1 MKFTIAPVI
10 IQLSVGSVNK
20 NFHYASRGGALV
32 QITPKF
38 SSDILLLFS
47 PHYNNIIPKQQELV
61 KEYYRELVGIPSN
74 YMKFPRT
81 WTLLQMLR
89 HWNPVSLTLRPQ
101 IAYSHWL
108 KMRPQRDKCH
118 WSKISPQVLLKI
130 STFCE
135 LLFDF

>member
-1 MKFTIAPVI
+1 MNLAIAPTI
-10 IQLSVGSVNK
+10 IALSSGSVNK
-20 NFHYASRGGALV
+20 NFHYVPRGGALV

-38 SSDILLLFS
+38 SSGILLLFS
-47 PHYNNIIPKQQELV
+47 PYYNNIILKQQELV
-61 KEYYRELVGIPSN
+61 KVYYIIAGIIGNSPELVH
-74 YMKFPRT
+74 F
-81 WTLLQMLR
+81 LHMLR

-130 STFCE
+130 STK
-135 LLFDF
+135 L